1 MGLCALAFISCQKE
15 EIAGNDFVE
24 GTYTYEF
31 VAYQQPEAKA
41 TIGDKAEGKW
51 PVLWSVGDQMGVY
64 KADGTFVGVAT
75 LKDEC
80 AGLNEGQFTVPSNVV
95 LTAGDALYF
104 SYPYVENAA
113 ICTGKIAAKQT
124 LGASGV
130 GANAVAYAEV
140 EYNPGNTQFVLNHTN
155 AYLKFNI
162 KSEKFAGY
170 NLNGV
175 TLWAT
180 GAELSGDVTVADQLT
195 VTNAGDYV
203 KSTLATPVVV
213 SADNAQAVWVTA
225 LPGDLAGKTVY
236 AIVHMTGVEG
246 TETATHTVT
255 LPVKLNGAGELKAG
269 SVTEINLPSLTKSL
283 APAWYEPI
291 ETRYIAA
298 YGEGWS
304 YGAEN
309 TVLFE
314 TSSNVTKTVELKA
327 RGNFMRVRKPKYVQL
342 QYACNLETENKNY
355 IAINGQ
361 SGCVDKVYQEFELT
375 DNYTI
380 TVMPRAKK
388 NNYGWMAG
396 LLIMDENKSVI
407 WGLNLWASYSTPTE
421 ELVDYTSGRVMPYNL
436 GAGPVNNTSLDTWYM
451 NGVYFQWG
459 RPFAFPW
466 STTLFSSAS
475 IENEKPNLETSA
487 QNPYTMY
494 YYSDAS
500 YNDWYYERGLDD
512 LWGNP
517 SANEDC
523 IKSIFDPCPKGYRVI
538 SPAIVQELMNEITVS
553 DGESSFTNNITY
565 NTDGKTNYNF
575 TFKGVEWPFARGFFN
590 NDGSALRSQG
600 DGKSLAAYWTNSVS
614 ANNGYVFFYQ
624 NNSAGTVTYK
634 NNSGKATAFPVRCM
648 VDTENR

>member
-113 ICTGKIAAKQT
+113 ISTGKIAAKQT

-162 KSEKFAGY
+162 KSEDFAGY

-195 VTNAGDYV
+195 VTNTGDYV

-255 LPVKLNGAGELKAG
+255 LPVKLNGAGALPAG
-269 SVTEINLPSLTKSL
+269 SVTEITLPSLTKSL

-304 YGAEN
+304 YGPEN

-314 TSSNVTKTVELKA
+314 TSDNVTKTVSLKA
-327 RGNFMRVRKPKYVQL
+327 RGNFRKVREPKYV
-342 QYACNLETENKNY
+342 NLKYRCDKGDGNY
-355 IAINGQ
+355 IQFDKTDASSNTDYEVGTDYAI
-361 SGCVDKVYQEFELT
+361 D
-375 DNYTI
+375 I
-380 TVMPRAKK
+380 MPRKK
-388 NNYGWMAG
+388 YSTSNYGWLAG
-396 LLIMDENKSVI
+396 MLVKDSDENVI
-407 WGLNLWASYSTPTE
+407 WGINLWASYSTITP
-421 ELVDYTSGRVMPYNL
+421 VAYDNGRVLPYNI

-475 IENEKPNLETSA
+475 IENVKPNLETSA

-494 YYSDAS
+494 YYSNAS

-517 SANEDC
+517 SADEDG

-553 DGESSFTNNITY
+553 DGVSSFTDNITY
-565 NTDGKTNYNF
+565 NTAGTNYNF
-575 TFKGVEWPFARGFFN
+575 TFQGVEWPFARGFFN
-590 NDGSALRSQG
+590 NNGASRSQG

-614 ANNGYVFFYQ
+614 ENNGYVFFYQ

>member
-113 ICTGKIAAKQT
+113 ISTGKIAAKQT

-162 KSEKFAGY
+162 KSEDFAGY

-225 LPGDLAGKTVY
+225 LPEDLAGKTVY

-309 TVLFE
+309 TVLF
-314 TSSNVTKTVELKA
+314 TGSDPVAKQVSLKA
-327 RGNFMRVRKPKYVQL
+327 RGNFRKVSEPKFVQL
-342 QYACNLETENKNY
+342 QYGCDRNHGNY
-355 IAINGQ
+355 IKIDGQ
-361 SGCVDKVYQEFELT
+361 STYEEKKYVEFEVG
-375 DNYTI
+375 DDYTI
-380 TVMPRAKK
+380 DVQPNGIH
-388 NNYGWMAG
+388 NNYGWLAG
-396 LLIMDENKSVI
+396 MVIKDVNKNVI
-407 WGLNLWASYSTPTE
+407 WGMNLWASYSDITPVAYE
-421 ELVDYTSGRVMPYNL
+421 NGSILPYNI
-436 GAGPVNNTSLDTWYM
+436 GAGPAANTSTDTWYM
-451 NGVYFQWG
+451 VGAYFQWG
-459 RPFAFPW
+459 RPFAFVYSNGYRSGEAQIDTVQPD
-466 STTLFSSAS
+466 
-475 IENEKPNLETSA
+475 LETSA
-487 QNPYTMY
+487 SNPYVLY
-494 YYSDAS
+494 YYNSSD
-500 YNDWYYERGLDD
+500 YNDWHYNKNSADF
-512 LWGNP
+512 WGNP
-517 SANEDC
+517 SAEGAGV
-523 IKSIFDPCPKGYRVI
+523 KSIFDPCPKGYRVI
-538 SPAIVQELMNEITVS
+538 SPAIMNEVSGKISKAEDNSVQVS
-553 DGESSFTNNITY
+553 DGVVTY
-565 NTDGKTNYNF
+565 DSDRDIKRFVY
-575 TFKGVEWPFARGFFN
+575 KGVEWPFTGGFFASGN
-590 NDGSALRSQG
+590 STSRKDRVSYLM
-600 DGKSLAAYWTNSVS
+600 YWTNSVS
-614 ANNGYVFFYQ
+614 GNNGYLWFFQ
-624 NNSAGTVTYK
+624 LNADGTVRTIK
-634 NNSGKATAFPVRCM
+634 DNNGKTGAFAVRCM